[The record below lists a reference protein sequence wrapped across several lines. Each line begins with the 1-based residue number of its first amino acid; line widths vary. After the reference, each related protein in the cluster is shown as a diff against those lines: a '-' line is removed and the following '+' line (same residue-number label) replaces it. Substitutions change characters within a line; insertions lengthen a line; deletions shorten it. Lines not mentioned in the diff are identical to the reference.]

1 MISFWPASLV
11 PISSRLLFFLILN
24 RKLWIK
30 VLDQDIG
37 KDDSLGKACV
47 DIEKLNHEIREKDE
61 EILRS
66 INAGYVKQVLLQFLM
81 TNDSQVQDRMLSV
94 LATLLNFSFEESQ
107 KLKDRKSSKGMFS
120 KLLYN

>member
-1 MISFWPASLV
+1 
-11 PISSRLLFFLILN
+11 LN
-24 RKLWIK
+24 EFVEK
-30 VLDQDIG
+30 VK
-37 KDDSLGKACV
+37 KDAQV
-47 DIEKLNHEIREKDE
+47 EIEKLNNEIREKDE

>member
-1 MISFWPASLV
+1 MWACAVISFWPASLV

-47 DIEKLNHEIREKDE
+47 DIEKLKPT
-61 EILRS
+61 S
-66 INAGYVKQVLLQFLM
+66 
-81 TNDSQVQDRMLSV
+81 TPSV
-94 LATLLNFSFEESQ
+94 LDVRVDNNVFKRDAVMW
-107 KLKDRKSSKGMFS
+107 LKISYVD
-120 KLLYN
+120 